1 MPVRAFLYDS
11 DEEDKEVELTP
22 VCVSAL
28 TERQLLWIDLSG
40 FDDDELRSV
49 AGMLQLTG
57 EAVFNLQQQLRR
69 PRLDNYGDYFHINVT
84 AIRNDKNTLVTSEL
98 DFIAGHNY
106 VLTAHRDE
114 VTFLQN
120 FSDQVKGDSQL
131 GKLDMAALL
140 SALLDWFITD
150 YFRAI
155 ERFEAE
161 VDTLEA
167 MALRF
172 RSEKNMLTQLVAL
185 RRRASQIR
193 RALTPHREVFA
204 ALARPDFQ
212 ILAASNN
219 ASTFR
224 TLNDR
229 LERALETID
238 NARDLIVGTFDIFT
252 TQTTQRT
259 NHTIK
264 LLTLVSVVLM
274 PASVIT
280 GLMGMNFH
288 TRLYETGER
297 GFWTVLC
304 CIAVVSA
311 TTLLVAH
318 KNKWI

>member
-11 DEEDKEVELTP
+11 DGEDREVELTGE
-22 VCVSAL
+22 CLAIL
-28 TERQLLWIDLSG
+28 TERHLLWIDLSS
-40 FDDDELRSV
+40 FDEEELL
-49 AGMLQLTG
+49 AIAAILQLSD
-57 EAVFNLQQQLRR
+57 EAVYNLRQKLRR
-69 PRLDNYGDYFHINVT
+69 PRLDNYGTYFHLNVA
-84 AIRNDKNTLVTSEL
+84 AICENTYGFATCEL
-98 DFIAGHNY
+98 DFIVGKNY
-106 VLTAHRDE
+106 VLTAHRDP

-131 GKLDMAALL
+131 GKLDTAALL
-140 SALLDWFITD
+140 SALLDWHITD

-155 ERFEAE
+155 EKFEAE

-172 RSEKNMLTQLVAL
+172 RSERSMLAQLVAQ

-193 RALTPHREVFA
+193 RALAPHREVFA
-204 ALARPDFQ
+204 ALTRPDFQ
-212 ILAASNN
+212 ISGGTPTIN
-219 ASTFR
+219 AFR

-229 LERALETID
+229 LERALETVD

-288 TRLYETGER
+288 TRLYDSGER
-297 GFWTVLC
+297 GFWTV
-304 CIAVVSA
+304 IACMAAVSGTA
-311 TTLLVAH
+311 LLLAR
-318 KNKWI
+318 KNRWI